1 MIDNSNTEL
10 MGHRLLRLGVLLLLI
25 GLITGFVVPV
35 VAIPR
40 MGLASHIQGILN
52 GMLLMILGIIWP
64 KLQLSPRI
72 SSITFFLSIYS
83 AFANW
88 LATLLSAIW
97 GAGRSMPIAATGRTG
112 PAWQENVIDFLL
124 FSLSAAMI
132 AVTVFVLFGLRRR
145 AIPGSPKS

>member
-1 MIDNSNTEL
+1 MIEISDKEL
-10 MGHRLLRLGVLLLLI
+10 TGNRLVRLGVLLLMI
-25 GLITGFVVPV
+25 GLITGFVVPL

-52 GMLLMILGIIWP
+52 GMLLMILGVIWP

-72 SSITFFLSIYS
+72 SLITFCLSVYA

-97 GAGRSMPIAATGRTG
+97 GAGRSMPIAAAGRTG
-112 PAWQENVIDFLL
+112 PAWQEFVVDFLL
-124 FSLSAAMI
+124 FSLSLAMI
-132 AVTVFVLFGLRRR
+132 AVTVLLLFGLRRR
-145 AIPGSPKS
+145 TVQDSPKS